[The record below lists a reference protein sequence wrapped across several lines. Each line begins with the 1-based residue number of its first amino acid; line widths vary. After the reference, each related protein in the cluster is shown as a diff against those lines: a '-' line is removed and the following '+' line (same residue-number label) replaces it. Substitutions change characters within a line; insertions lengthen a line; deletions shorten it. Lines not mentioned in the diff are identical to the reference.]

1 MAGQHDHGHTPA
13 AWTAVTIAFIGFCL
27 GSYFTVVAQPW
38 GVAASGVVLV
48 LAGVVGLVM
57 RAMGLGQQPAPAR
70 AAKPAVAAEP
80 APVVEPATPA
90 AAG

>member
-1 MAGQHDHGHTPA
+1 MSGQHDHGHTPA

-48 LAGVVGLVM
+48 LAAVVGLVM

-70 AAKPAVAAEP
+70 VAKPAVAA
-80 APVVEPATPA
+80 
-90 AAG
+90 